1 MVVVQVDPSQYKVA
15 RTTCVVWRVHPAV
28 RIRHQVTLTLR
39 FPATCRWT
47 PRGTQVLWIHIPQ

>member
-1 MVVVQVDPSQYKVA
+1 MALMSVNIGSQH
-15 RTTCVVWRVHPAV
+15 TVWRVHPAV

-47 PRGTQVLWIHIPQ
+47 PRGTQVLWIHREEGI